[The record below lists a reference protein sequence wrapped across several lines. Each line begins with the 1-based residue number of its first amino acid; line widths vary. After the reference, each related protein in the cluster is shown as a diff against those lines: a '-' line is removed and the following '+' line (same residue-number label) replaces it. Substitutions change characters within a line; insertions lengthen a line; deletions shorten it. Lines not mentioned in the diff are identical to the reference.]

1 VLAIE
6 DRAGSRDGSRIR
18 RGREVRDGIGV
29 YEPDRD
35 GTGQLTRATSGPGNA
50 HAGRGAHRR
59 LGSGMSVE
67 EVARECNVSAL
78 HISAVLVHV
87 TELIDSEHHRPIV
100 G

>member
-1 VLAIE
+1 
-6 DRAGSRDGSRIR
+6 
-18 RGREVRDGIGV
+18 
-29 YEPDRD
+29 
-35 GTGQLTRATSGPGNA
+35 
-50 HAGRGAHRR
+50 
-59 LGSGMSVE
+59 MSVE